1 MDLKN
6 FMPSIRF
13 DIQRH
18 GGTPLSAV
26 GVLWDLPNYS
36 GMLFSADP
44 TKTPFLSMIGG
55 LTGGKQTGNFEFPT
69 SSEYDFTAAAQ
80 PAITET
86 ASLTA
91 STYRKEYVRDQSKNV
106 VEIHMKDVHL
116 SYEKL
121 ANQGRLLGINT
132 VGQQNNVA
140 DEMAWQK
147 LTAIKEIARDVEFS
161 FIQGAYQIATDA
173 GTANK
178 TRGILAVA
186 VLSSNTV
193 AAGTADLS
201 KALIDELLR
210 TMAAA
215 GAVFDNMVLLCNAFQ
230 MQQISDIYGYA
241 PMDRS
246 VGGVAVKTIL
256 TDFTTISVVYDPF
269 IPVDD
274 IALVDVAHCAP
285 VFQPVP
291 KKGNFFYET
300 IAKTGAAEEGQIFG
314 KIGLDYSSIYM
325 HGSITDLSTS

>member
-6 FMPSIRF
+6 LMPSIRF
-13 DIQRH
+13 DLQRH

-26 GVLWDLPNYS
+26 GVLWDLPNYA

-80 PAITET
+80 PGITET

-91 STYRKEYVRDQSKNV
+91 STYRKEYVRDQAKNV

-132 VGQQNNVA
+132 VGAVNNVA

-161 FIQGAYQIATDA
+161 FIQGTYNIATTED
-173 GTANK
+173 TANQ

-186 VLSSNTV
+186 VLSTTV
-193 AAGTADLS
+193 AAATADLS
-201 KALIDELLR
+201 KALIDQCLR
-210 TMAAA
+210 EMAAA
-215 GAVFDNMVLLCNAFQ
+215 GAAFDNMVILCNAFQ
-230 MQQISDIYGYA
+230 MQSLSDIYGYA
-241 PMDRS
+241 PMDRNI
-246 VGGVAVKTIL
+246 GGVAIKQIL
-256 TDFTTISVVYDPF
+256 TDFTTLGVVYDPF
-269 IPVDD
+269 IPTDD
-274 IALVDVAHCAP
+274 IAIVDVAHCAP

-291 KKGNFFYET
+291 LKGNFFYEE
-300 IAKTGAAEEGQIFG
+300 ISKTGAAEEGQIFG
-314 KIGLDYSSIYM
+314 KIGLDYGSVYL
-325 HGSITDLSTS
+325 HGSITNLSTS